1 MQGKRKKICI
11 VATIANPLMVFMKP
25 HILML
30 AKYYDVTLIANADKQ
45 EVQDLLGEHVCFV
58 SINIAR
64 KVSLW
69 QDVTGLFALYRV
81 FRQERFDVVHTL
93 MPKTALLGMV
103 AAFFARVPVRIHS
116 FTGQVWANKTGIA
129 RWGLKALDRLSAM
142 CATALLTDSFSQRQF
157 LIDER
162 VVKENKI
169 TVLGNGSVCGVD
181 IERFRPNLDVRQ
193 ETRVRLG
200 IPESAIIYLFLGRL
214 NPDKGVQ
221 DLAQAFSELS
231 NKMPEAHLLIVGPDE
246 GGMDVKLDEILK
258 KCTNQCHR
266 VGFTNKPEEY
276 MACADIFCLPSYRE
290 GFGSVVIE
298 AAAIGLPSIASR
310 IYGLI
315 DAVEHE
321 VTGILHP
328 PKDINA
334 IKLALLRLTQDKNLR
349 ERMSS
354 RAIVRTKEQFS
365 TNMVVSEMLKYYQ
378 TLLNN

>member
-1 MQGKRKKICI
+1 
-11 VATIANPLMVFMKP
+11 
-25 HILML
+25 
-30 AKYYDVTLIANADKQ
+30 
-45 EVQDLLGEHVCFV
+45 
-58 SINIAR
+58 
-64 KVSLW
+64 
-69 QDVTGLFALYRV
+69 
-81 FRQERFDVVHTL
+81 
-93 MPKTALLGMV
+93 
-103 AAFFARVPVRIHS
+103 
-116 FTGQVWANKTGIA
+116 
-129 RWGLKALDRLSAM
+129 
-142 CATALLTDSFSQRQF
+142 
-157 LIDER
+157 
-162 VVKENKI
+162 
-169 TVLGNGSVCGVD
+169 
-181 IERFRPNLDVRQ
+181 
-193 ETRVRLG
+193 
-200 IPESAIIYLFLGRL
+200 
-214 NPDKGVQ
+214 
-221 DLAQAFSELS
+221 
-231 NKMPEAHLLIVGPDE
+231 
-246 GGMDVKLDEILK
+246 
-258 KCTNQCHR
+258 
-266 VGFTNKPEEY
+266 